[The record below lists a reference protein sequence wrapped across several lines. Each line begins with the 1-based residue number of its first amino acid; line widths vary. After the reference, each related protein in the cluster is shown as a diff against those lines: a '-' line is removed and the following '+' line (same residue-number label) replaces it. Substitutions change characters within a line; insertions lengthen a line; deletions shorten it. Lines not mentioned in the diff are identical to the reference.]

1 MAWLNNHSCVRVLTH
16 EEVLELCLV
25 NVMREVAHKELVAV
39 WVPDDPSAVHLTRV
53 RLAPTCSQ
61 EKSLAT
67 ICTITLYQH

>member
-1 MAWLNNHSCVRVLTH
+1 
-16 EEVLELCLV
+16 
-25 NVMREVAHKELVAV
+25 MREVAHKELVAV
-39 WVPDDPSAVHLTRV
+39 WVPDDPPVVHLTGV